1 MSNWNRR
8 LLPAIALYAV
18 LTGCQS
24 GPAEGE
30 YVTFVR
36 DIMTESAKLKEA
48 AGEGPEHTEQV
59 ERAVR
64 VWRGA
69 DDDEISSMR

>member
-36 DIMTESAKLKEA
+36 EVMTESAKLKQEA
-48 AGEGPEHTEQV
+48 GKGPKHTEQV

-69 DDDEISSMR
+69 EED